1 MMLSWT
7 SNVILTISAN
17 VLDIHKINVDIHSL
31 MGLKK
36 LRVNHL
42 SPTLRYVDIRL
53 CGYGDLNLKCYERG
67 HEAGQDIMDL
77 RRI

>member
-1 MMLSWT
+1 
-7 SNVILTISAN
+7 
-17 VLDIHKINVDIHSL
+17 